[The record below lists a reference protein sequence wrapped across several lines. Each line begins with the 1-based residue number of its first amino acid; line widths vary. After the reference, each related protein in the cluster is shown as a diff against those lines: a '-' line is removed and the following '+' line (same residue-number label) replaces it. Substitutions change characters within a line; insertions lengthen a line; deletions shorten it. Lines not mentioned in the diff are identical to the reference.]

1 MLAERIRACVEGV
14 ISIYGLVH
22 PEELAERL
30 GLTVVEV
37 RDSLKAVRGAF
48 ICKKGLKLVC
58 IDANLP
64 TLHRHAAVLHE
75 CGHYLLHPGENR
87 FFIESRTFLPS
98 GRKELEATLF
108 ALFYLVEWNR
118 DLLERLEHNLH
129 RFAKAHGL
137 PLRVAEVAAAALRKS
152 EENRKLPQKI
162 MGGL

>member
-1 MLAERIRACVEGV
+1 MLAERMRTFTEGV
-14 ISIYGLVH
+14 ISLYGLVH
-22 PEELAERL
+22 PEELAEHL

-37 RDSLKAVRGAF
+37 QDPLKAVRGAF

-58 IDANLP
+58 VDASLP

-87 FFIESRTFLPS
+87 FFIENRAFLLS

-108 ALFYLVEWNR
+108 AFFYLVEWNR
-118 DLLERLEHNLH
+118 ELLEQLEHNLC

-137 PLRVAEVAAAALRKS
+137 PTRVAEVAAAALCKP
-152 EENRKLPQKI
+152 EAVAYL
-162 MGGL
+162 